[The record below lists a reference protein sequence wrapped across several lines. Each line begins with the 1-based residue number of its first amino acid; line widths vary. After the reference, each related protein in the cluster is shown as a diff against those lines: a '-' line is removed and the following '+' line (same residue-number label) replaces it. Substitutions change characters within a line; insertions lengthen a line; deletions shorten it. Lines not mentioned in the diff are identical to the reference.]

1 VYRVINYYFNW
12 SENKLQWF
20 LLL

>member
-12 SENKLQWF
+12 SELQWF
-20 LLL
+20 LLLCC